1 MKKKWMLLL
10 IAAVGLMTFSSCSD
24 DDNDGAPEGTHL
36 VSKEVQ
42 NAFNTKYPQAR
53 DVEWKLK
60 GNYAVVDFDWNGSGH
75 SAWFDPSSASWY
87 MTETDIRYADLPQP
101 VKAAHE
107 AGEYA
112 AWKVDDVDMLSR
124 EGMETL
130 YVIEVEKG
138 NTDVDLFYSPSGVL
152 VKSVVD
158 TDQNPD
164 YDDYLP
170 QPEAQTIIELVKQM
184 YPDARILEID
194 REKNGVTEVEI
205 LDGMT
210 CRELYFDNKN
220 VWLRTTWEVH
230 HSDLP
235 APVKEAVNLKYQG
248 YVIDDADYVQT
259 PSGDWYELDLE
270 NERTDHEIDN
280 LKITADGNWIN

>member
-10 IAAVGLMTFSSCSD
+10 VAAIGLITFSSCSD

-42 NAFNTKYPQAR
+42 SAFNTKYPQAR

-75 SAWFDPSSASWY
+75 SAWFDPASASWY
-87 MTETDIRYADLPQP
+87 MTETDIRYDDLPQP

-112 AWKVDDVDMLSR
+112 TWKRDDVDMLVR

-130 YVIEVEKG
+130 YVIEVENG

-152 VKSVVD
+152 VKSVVN
-158 TDQNPD
+158 TDQDPD

-184 YPDARILEID
+184 YPDARIVEID

-210 CRELYFDNKN
+210 CRELYFDKEN
-220 VWLRTTWEVH
+220 VWLRTMWEVRLH
-230 HSDLP
+230 DLP
-235 APVKEAVNLKYQG
+235 APVKEAVKLKYQD
-248 YVIDDADYVQT
+248 YVIDDADHVKT
-259 PSGDWYELDLE
+259 PSGNWYELDLE

-280 LKITADGNWIN
+280 VKITADGTWIN